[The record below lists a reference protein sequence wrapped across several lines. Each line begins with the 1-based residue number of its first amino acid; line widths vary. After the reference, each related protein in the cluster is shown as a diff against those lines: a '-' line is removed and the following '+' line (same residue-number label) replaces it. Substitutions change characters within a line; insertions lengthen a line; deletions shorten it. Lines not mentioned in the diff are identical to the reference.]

1 MFQNKFLFNQ
11 SSVSLEIIGLP
22 DYSNNENKDYISIIS
37 QWKLMI
43 IDKPVIEGNLEHLKS
58 IMKAFY
64 SYSISLL
71 NDENPRYESNLIDIT
86 SENFYTHILLLKSS
100 KPKVKPLNIRIGNS
114 VLADTINCFDQ
125 LGSSNKVKNI
135 YQKGKLS
142 KNKKPSNFKNKNY
155 LSLLDKKNIFNFLLP
170 PLFSLC
176 SIFLVSTALIYVYDG
191 NDNSSLINTKNKLI
205 SIKSSNKLL

>member
-1 MFQNKFLFNQ
+1 MLQNKFLFNQ

-43 IDKPVIEGNLEHLKS
+43 IDKPVIEGNLDHLKS

-86 SENFYTHILLLKSS
+86 PENFYTHILLLKSS
-100 KPKVKPLNIRIGNS
+100 KPEVKPLNIRIGNS

-125 LGSSNKVKNI
+125 LCSSNKVKNI
-135 YQKGKLS
+135 YQKKF
-142 KNKKPSNFKNKNY
+142 KNFKNKNY

-191 NDNSSLINTKNKLI
+191 NDNNSLINTKNKLI

>member
-1 MFQNKFLFNQ
+1 MLQNKFLFNQ

-43 IDKPVIEGNLEHLKS
+43 IDKPVIEGNLDHLKS

-86 SENFYTHILLLKSS
+86 PENFYTHILLLKSS
-100 KPKVKPLNIRIGNS
+100 KPEVKPLNIKIGNS

-125 LGSSNKVKNI
+125 LCSSKKVKNI
-135 YQKGKLS
+135 YQKKF
-142 KNKKPSNFKNKNY
+142 KNFKNKNH

-176 SIFLVSTALIYVYDG
+176 SIFLVSTAFIYVYDG
-191 NDNSSLINTKNKLI
+191 NDNNSLINTKNKLI
-205 SIKSSNKLL
+205 SFKSSNKLP

>member
-1 MFQNKFLFNQ
+1 MLQNKFLFNQ

-43 IDKPVIEGNLEHLKS
+43 IDKPVIEGNLDHLKS

-86 SENFYTHILLLKSS
+86 PENFYTHILLLKSS
-100 KPKVKPLNIRIGNS
+100 KPEVKPLNIRIGNS

-125 LGSSNKVKNI
+125 LCSSNKVKNI
-135 YQKGKLS
+135 YQKEFT
-142 KNKKPSNFKNKNY
+142 NFKNKNY

-170 PLFSLC
+170 PLISLC

-191 NDNSSLINTKNKLI
+191 NDNNSLINTKNKLI

>member
-1 MFQNKFLFNQ
+1 MLQNKFLFNQ

-43 IDKPVIEGNLEHLKS
+43 IDKPVVEGNLEHLKS

-64 SYSISLL
+64 SYSNSLL

-100 KPKVKPLNIRIGNS
+100 KPEVKPLNIRIGNS

-125 LGSSNKVKNI
+125 LCSSNKVKNI
-135 YQKGKLS
+135 YQKEFT
-142 KNKKPSNFKNKNY
+142 NFKNKNY
-155 LSLLDKKNIFNFLLP
+155 LCLFDKKNIFNFLLP

>member
-1 MFQNKFLFNQ
+1 MLQNKFLFNQ

-43 IDKPVIEGNLEHLKS
+43 IDKPVIEGNLDHLKS

-86 SENFYTHILLLKSS
+86 PENFYTHILLLKSS
-100 KPKVKPLNIRIGNS
+100 KPEVKPLNIRIGNS

-125 LGSSNKVKNI
+125 LCSSNKVKNI
-135 YQKGKLS
+135 YQKEFT
-142 KNKKPSNFKNKNY
+142 NFKNKNY

-191 NDNSSLINTKNKLI
+191 NDNNSLINTKVKLF

>member
-1 MFQNKFLFNQ
+1 MLQNKFLFNQ

-100 KPKVKPLNIRIGNS
+100 KPEVKPLNIRIGNS

-125 LGSSNKVKNI
+125 LCSSNKVKNI
-135 YQKGKLS
+135 YQKEFT
-142 KNKKPSNFKNKNY
+142 NFKNKNY

-176 SIFLVSTALIYVYDG
+176 SIFLVSTALIYFYDG

-205 SIKSSNKLL
+205 SIKSTDKLL

>member
-1 MFQNKFLFNQ
+1 MLQNKFLFNQ
-11 SSVSLEIIGLP
+11 SSTSLEINGLP

-100 KPKVKPLNIRIGNS
+100 KPEVKPLNIKIGNS

-135 YQKGKLS
+135 YQKEFT
-142 KNKKPSNFKNKNY
+142 NFKNKNY

-176 SIFLVSTALIYVYDG
+176 SIFLVSAALIYVYDG

>member
-1 MFQNKFLFNQ
+1 MLQNKFLFNQ

-58 IMKAFY
+58 IMNAFY
-64 SYSISLL
+64 SYSSSLL

-86 SENFYTHILLLKSS
+86 PENFYTHILLLKSS
-100 KPKVKPLNIRIGNS
+100 KPEVKPLNIRIGNS

-125 LGSSNKVKNI
+125 LCSSNKVKNI
-135 YQKGKLS
+135 YQKEFT
-142 KNKKPSNFKNKNY
+142 NFKNKNY
-155 LSLLDKKNIFNFLLP
+155 LRLLDKKNIFNFLLP

>member
-1 MFQNKFLFNQ
+1 MLQNKFLFNQ

-43 IDKPVIEGNLEHLKS
+43 IDKPVIEGNLDHLKS

-64 SYSISLL
+64 SYSIALL

-86 SENFYTHILLLKSS
+86 PENFYTHILLLKSS
-100 KPKVKPLNIRIGNS
+100 KPEVKPLNIRIGNS

-125 LGSSNKVKNI
+125 LCSSNKVKNI
-135 YQKGKLS
+135 YQKKF
-142 KNKKPSNFKNKNY
+142 KNFKNKNY
-155 LSLLDKKNIFNFLLP
+155 LNLLDKKNIFNFLLP
-170 PLFSLC
+170 PLISLC

-191 NDNSSLINTKNKLI
+191 NDNNSLINTKNKLI

>member
-1 MFQNKFLFNQ
+1 MLQNKFLFNQ

-43 IDKPVIEGNLEHLKS
+43 IDKPVIEGNLDHLKS

-86 SENFYTHILLLKSS
+86 PENFYTHILLLKSS
-100 KPKVKPLNIRIGNS
+100 KPDVKPLNIRIGNS

-125 LGSSNKVKNI
+125 LCSSNKVKNI
-135 YQKGKLS
+135 YQKEFI
-142 KNKKPSNFKNKNY
+142 NFKNKNY